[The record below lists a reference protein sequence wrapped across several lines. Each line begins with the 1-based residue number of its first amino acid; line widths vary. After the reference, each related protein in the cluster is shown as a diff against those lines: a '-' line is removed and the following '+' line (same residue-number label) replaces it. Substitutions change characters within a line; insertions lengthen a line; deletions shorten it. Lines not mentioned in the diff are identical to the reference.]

1 MVSCHHTHKLIFMS
15 GGGWDDAHSGVC
27 VQTHWAASARPIFWH
42 EVRLFYNYQLRWRRD
57 EFAAVEEEMDGK
69 IKRARC
75 PLSVVYVMLWV
86 FFRLR
91 HWDISSCAEGHE
103 PKHVGLII
111 KLFCI
116 LKMSLEHLTSSD
128 FFLSSVHLG
137 STWCCA
143 GSLSSHARDP
153 PKSVVNRFVLSR
165 TPYRTHSSVLW
176 TQLRHKVNTIHNL

>member
-1 MVSCHHTHKLIFMS
+1 
-15 GGGWDDAHSGVC
+15 
-27 VQTHWAASARPIFWH
+27 
-42 EVRLFYNYQLRWRRD
+42 
-57 EFAAVEEEMDGK
+57 MDGK

-111 KLFCI
+111 KLLYI

-137 STWCCA
+137 ST
-143 GSLSSHARDP
+143 
-153 PKSVVNRFVLSR
+153 
-165 TPYRTHSSVLW
+165 
-176 TQLRHKVNTIHNL
+176 